1 MPLWLEQSEQ
11 GERVGGGECRKGVG
25 AGHALWTVRRNQMI
39 SSNILQR
46 SQIYS
51 ECLYTHHQATIRVLL
66 CCFITHLPM
75 HPSIPLSTH
84 QCVFGWTSKKQLGDH
99 NVASCS
105 AQENFY
111 HPKVYDSRQPTKES
125 APLNAV
131 LILRHHSLVAQMLKN
146 LPAMRETQ
154 VQTVGAVKNPPTNTE
169 DARNLG
175 SIPELRRSSGGGN
188 GNPLHILAWEIP

>member
-1 MPLWLEQSEQ
+1 
-11 GERVGGGECRKGVG
+11 
-25 AGHALWTVRRNQMI
+25 
-39 SSNILQR
+39 
-46 SQIYS
+46 
-51 ECLYTHHQATIRVLL
+51 
-66 CCFITHLPM
+66 M

-111 HPKVYDSRQPTKES
+111 HPKVYDSREPTKES

-188 GNPLHILAWEIP
+188 GNPLHILAWEIPWTEEPGGLWGPWGCRKLDTTERLTPYFFQD